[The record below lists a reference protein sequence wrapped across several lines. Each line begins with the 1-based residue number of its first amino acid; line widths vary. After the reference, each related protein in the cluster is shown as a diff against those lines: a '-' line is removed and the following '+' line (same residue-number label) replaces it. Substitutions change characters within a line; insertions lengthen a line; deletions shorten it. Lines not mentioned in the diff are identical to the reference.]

1 MMYQDPNVQYAPVQS
16 RVTTNPVEQKITDS
30 RMHMQQQ
37 YQDSGYL
44 LPTQY
49 YPQLHPQLQQPQFIH
64 AGSQYVQHLP
74 MGAVPMQAY
83 YRVYSS
89 QQPQHSHHPAV
100 EQQYPVYYVPARQT
114 QAYNMP
120 VQQAHYSEVA
130 GTAPE
135 TTAQLYNGTPNL
147 GDYFPVLKKMDLQG
161 ILQRMTGNFGNILDG
176 LVIEQLALERSG
188 TLVKKN
194 DALDEL
200 IKISLGSREEFEK
213 THIEHLLME
222 HFNPEEHT

>member
-1 MMYQDPNVQYAPVQS
+1 MDSWELWNSFRILCEHHSQLSIALDISDTSITNPLSRQRPMMYQDPNVQYAPVQS

-37 YQDSGYL
+37 YQDW
-44 LPTQY
+44 
-49 YPQLHPQLQQPQFIH
+49 
-64 AGSQYVQHLP
+64 YVQLLP

-120 VQQAHYSEVA
+120 VQQADYSEVA

-135 TTAQLYNGTPNL
+135 TTAQLYNEFNL
-147 GDYFPVLKKMDLQG
+147 KVEW
-161 ILQRMTGNFGNILDG
+161 
-176 LVIEQLALERSG
+176 VE
-188 TLVKKN
+188 
-194 DALDEL
+194 
-200 IKISLGSREEFEK
+200 
-213 THIEHLLME
+213 
-222 HFNPEEHT
+222 PEYPFSE

>member
-1 MMYQDPNVQYAPVQS
+1 MYQDPNVQYAPVQS

-49 YPQLHPQLQQPQFIH
+49 YPQRHPQLQQPQFIH

-120 VQQAHYSEVA
+120 VQQADYSEVA

-135 TTAQLYNGTPNL
+135 TTAQLYNGI
-147 GDYFPVLKKMDLQG
+147 YIFVL
-161 ILQRMTGNFGNILDG
+161 
-176 LVIEQLALERSG
+176 
-188 TLVKKN
+188 
-194 DALDEL
+194 
-200 IKISLGSREEFEK
+200 
-213 THIEHLLME
+213 HIERLNIILE
-222 HFNPEEHT
+222 VLWL